1 MFTIAQIC
9 YFLRLTFD
17 DACGQSL
24 CSPWH
29 FFHWG
34 QILNLLYY
42 YCTVNPY
49 FVIFMLI
56 FPFSDTRL
64 PFGKNFFQLVV
75 FVCVVILTI
84 TPSQARA
91 ADALEEKKGALEE
104 LQEKEEK
111 YRKLIELK
119 EREQTSINSQVNS
132 LEKQSKTIE
141 KDISTNTQKITTLQD
156 EISVVQDEVD
166 TKLELIEKQKD
177 LLTRIIRNQ
186 YDAMRNSEQVDD
198 IFPRSSDRFTLAG
211 SQSQLTEK
219 LGELTKIIIGE
230 KVLLEKTEE
239 ELANKRLEVED
250 LQEQLRQKNSAIE
263 KTKNVKTLDA
273 LETKEEQ
280 AIYEDRLEDV
290 LEEQLS
296 IQQEIDSLGT
306 TYTGTF
312 SLGDLPSKDD
322 ADLSRPVTSPY
333 SVTQGYG
340 KTSFSHHY
348 KGGNHNGVDYSGRF
362 GLDILSAGD
371 GTVLATGDMGRY
383 GYGKWITIDHGNGL
397 VSLYGHLSR
406 VNVSSGE
413 SVDGGEKIGVMG
425 TTGFST
431 GVHLHF
437 TLFVKTTFQIVN
449 SSSIAGIKIPT
460 GATVNPAL
468 YY

>member
-1 MFTIAQIC
+1 MRMVF
-9 YFLRLTFD
+9 F
-17 DACGQSL
+17 ACIIFIVTLCFFSPQNVRGQS
-24 CSPWH
+24 S
-29 FFHWG
+29 
-34 QILNLLYY
+34 
-42 YCTVNPY
+42 
-49 FVIFMLI
+49 
-56 FPFSDTRL
+56 
-64 PFGKNFFQLVV
+64 
-75 FVCVVILTI
+75 
-84 TPSQARA
+84 
-91 ADALEEKKGALEE
+91 LEDKQNVLEE

-111 YRKLIELK
+111 YRKLIDLK
-119 EREQTSINSQVNS
+119 EREQNSINSQVNS
-132 LEKQSKTIE
+132 LEKQSQTIE
-141 KDISTNTQKITTLQD
+141 KDISTNTEKISVLQG
-156 EISVVQDEVD
+156 EISEVTD
-166 TKLELIEKQKD
+166 KVNTKSELIEKQKD
-177 LLTRIIRNQ
+177 LLVRIIRNQ
-186 YDAMRNSEQVDD
+186 YDVMRNSEQVDQ
-198 IFPRSSDRFTLAG
+198 IFPRDKDRFSLVG

-219 LGELTKIIIGE
+219 LGELTQIIIGE
-230 KVLLEKTEE
+230 KALLEKTQA
-239 ELANKRLEVED
+239 ELAEKRLQVED

-280 AIYEDRLEDV
+280 AKYEDRLEDV

-312 SLGDLPSKDD
+312 SLKDLPSKED

-333 SVTQGYG
+333 RVTQGYG

-348 KGGNHNGVDYSGRF
+348 QGGNHNGVDYSGRF

-371 GTVLATGDMGRY
+371 GTVLAIGDMGRY
-383 GYGKWITIDHGNGL
+383 GYGKWITVDHGNGL

-406 VNVSSGE
+406 VDVSSGD
-413 SVDGGEKIGVMG
+413 SVDGGEKIAVMG

-437 TLFVKTTFQIVN
+437 TLFVKSTFRVVN